1 MSILLITHFVPGIDA
16 RSVGQQRIGYLEV
29 SILTGQDEGCFAI
42 LSLGAIQP
50 EWEVKKDK
58 NERQGGENKDVI
70 HEERVITTPSWGSHS

>member
-50 EWEVKKDK
+50 E
-58 NERQGGENKDVI
+58 
-70 HEERVITTPSWGSHS
+70 